1 MENSTAVRLV
11 ISFLHPD
18 KFVVRR
24 PLIKPLYTPPE
35 NVSKPLVFDV
45 FKEYRNEA
53 LARNELML
61 IKHISHLAASRS
73 LFIEGVDEALMLT
86 LLAPFISEN
95 CIKIT

>member
-73 LFIEGVDEALMLT
+73 LFIYCRRSLDVNPSRPVHFGKLH
-86 LLAPFISEN
+86 
-95 CIKIT
+95 